1 MGRDMN
7 FRPAHELHTRRF
19 SRNIGLGLVLAAFV
33 ALIFGLTVVKITE
46 GDVARA
52 IAGASAND

>member
-1 MGRDMN
+1 MGRVMN
-7 FRPAHELHTRRF
+7 FRPEHELHTSRF

>member
-1 MGRDMN
+1 MN
-7 FRPAHELHTRRF
+7 FRPEHELHTRRF

-52 IAGASAND
+52 IAGASVND